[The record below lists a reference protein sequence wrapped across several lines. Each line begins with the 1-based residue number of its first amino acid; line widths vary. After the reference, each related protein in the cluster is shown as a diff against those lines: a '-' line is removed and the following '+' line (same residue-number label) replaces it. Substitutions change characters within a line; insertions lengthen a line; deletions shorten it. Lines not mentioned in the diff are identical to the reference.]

1 MWPFVSS
8 FFYLACFK
16 DHPHHSMHVSV
27 LHAFLWLNNSI
38 IVCCMYTCV
47 RVCVCVYIYIYIY
60 ICHNLFIHS
69 SAVERL
75 GYLYILAVVN
85 NTAVNWYTRICLQ
98 TPLAAQWIRICP
110 PMQGTQFQSLVL
122 EDCTGHEAAKPRHHR
137 HWVCALE
144 PASRSYRTCVP
155 RRLKPA
161 HLEPACRDTEPANY
175 WSTCPWACM

>member
-1 MWPFVSS
+1 MGIPDLDIHISWIIWNMWPFVSS

-47 RVCVCVYIYIYIY
+47 RVCVCVYIYIY

-144 PASRSYRTCVP
+144 PARARIKGPPPTVTKTQLSQS
-155 RRLKPA
+155 K
-161 HLEPACRDTEPANY
+161 
-175 WSTCPWACM
+175 